1 LRVSTGGEIRTGTN
15 PHAKRIVKASKRLI
29 RHTAPL
35 GFTCCCVQYFMKK
48 VQLFSKMS
56 EFEKFINRT
65 DIEIIQVDIK
75 VVEQSFMFQ
84 ESFAAVVFYK
94 VLS

>member
-1 LRVSTGGEIRTGTN
+1 M
-15 PHAKRIVKASKRLI
+15 
-29 RHTAPL
+29 
-35 GFTCCCVQYFMKK
+35 CCVQYFMKK

-56 EFEKFINRT
+56 DFEEFINRT
-65 DIEIIQVDIK
+65 DIDVIQVDIK